1 MTKSIA
7 NTVRAAFALF
17 LLGLGLYASVDS
29 LAARELAGRG
39 LSSCGTADNP
49 CTLAPLTV
57 TVTVAKPAGQ
67 LVNSTAADEGS
78 AQTLGAA
85 PRAVSAHHTAMAES

>member
-17 LLGLGLYASVDS
+17 LLGLSLYAGVDS
-29 LAARELAGRG
+29 LAARELASRG
-39 LSSCGTADNP
+39 LSTCGSAENP

-57 TVTVAKPAGQ
+57 TVAKPSGQ
-67 LVNSTAADEGS
+67 MVNSTAADEGS

-85 PRAVSAHHTAMAES
+85 PRAVSAHQTAMAES

>member
-39 LSSCGTADNP
+39 LSSCGSADNP
-49 CTLAPLTV
+49 CTLAPL